1 MLAICSVEL
10 GFLFAESRTDSTFL
24 IEAVRREPHLVRMR
38 AGFCASSYSQ
48 TGNSAI
54 AYKQNHGKTL
64 LITGAANGLGRA
76 LLQIYAEK
84 GWKLAFTDVDEE
96 NGREIVKQLTQRGVR
111 VEFFPFDVTQASDW
125 SELLARLQANWSQ
138 LDLLINC
145 AARLTVGE
153 VGDQELSA
161 SREVIETTLLGT
173 IYACETF
180 VPWLKQNSPGGH
192 IVNVASC
199 AGFLGMPWSAS
210 YNASKA
216 GIMAYSETLYTEL
229 QPCQIGVTIACPGFF
244 ASRLLNR
251 APYTKSE
258 LQRAVSHIVGKSAI
272 TAETVAAS
280 IVEAVESKQLYLM
293 TPFAVRK
300 LWWFKRLAPRRL
312 LNSVQAKAQRL
323 RQRFLQD

>member
-1 MLAICSVEL
+1 M
-10 GFLFAESRTDSTFL
+10 
-24 IEAVRREPHLVRMR
+24 PHLVRTR
-38 AGFCASSYSQ
+38 AGFCAASYSQ

-54 AYKQNHGKTL
+54 AYKKNNGKTL
-64 LITGAANGLGRA
+64 LVTGAANGLGRA
-76 LLQIYAEK
+76 LLQLYAEK
-84 GWKLAFTDVDEE
+84 GWEIAFTDVDEE
-96 NGREIVKQLTQRGVR
+96 NGREIVSQLTLSGANVD
-111 VEFFPFDVTQASDW
+111 FFPFDVTQAADW
-125 SELLARLQANWSQ
+125 SELLVRLQSNWSE

-153 VGDQELSA
+153 VGDQKLSDA
-161 SREVIETTLLGT
+161 REVIDTTLLGT
-173 IYACETF
+173 IFACETF
-180 VPWLKQNSPGGH
+180 VPWLKQNSQGAH

-199 AGFLGMPWSAS
+199 AGFLGMPWSAT

-229 QPCQIGVTIACPGFF
+229 KSCQIGVTIACPGFF
-244 ASRLLNR
+244 PSRLLDR
-251 APYTKSE
+251 AHYTQGG
-258 LQRAVSHIVGKSAI
+258 LQRAVAHIVSKSTI

-312 LNSVQAKAQRL
+312 LDFIQAKSQRL
-323 RQRFLQD
+323 KQRFQGE